1 LPSVNKH
8 VRKGLYSVLLWDR
21 VTCTI
26 EADFR
31 FVSQLKEKLS
41 QFPSMLEERNY
52 TSELECLREEDIV
65 AEDNTCVHNNVSDLC
80 LKEGAEDQFRGKYG
94 TGGSR
99 MHIWRERNEMKIRQ
113 AIRGH
118 LLTLSL

>member
-1 LPSVNKH
+1 
-8 VRKGLYSVLLWDR
+8 
-21 VTCTI
+21 
-26 EADFR
+26 
-31 FVSQLKEKLS
+31 
-41 QFPSMLEERNY
+41 MEEEDSD
-52 TSELECLREEDIV
+52 TSEIECLREEDIF
-65 AEDNTCVHNNVSDLC
+65 AENNTCMHTNVNNLC
-80 LKEGAEDQFRGKYG
+80 WKEGAEDQFRGKYG